1 MIVALILGLVS
12 SLHCVGMCGPIAM
25 SIPNTRFNMQAAVQG
40 SRGGKSGY
48 QRGPIWNILLYNAGR
63 ITTYAV
69 FGLVFGLIGRSFA
82 WFGWQQKISIT
93 LGLLIVAALIIPRL
107 MKKQNSFTRLS
118 NQAMAKVRT
127 ALGKLLFNGHPG
139 SAYGIG
145 LLNGLLP
152 CGMVY
157 LALAGAV
164 ATGSV
169 WNGSLFMALFGLG
182 TIPAMAAVG
191 YFGALLTP
199 SLRSSARKLFPA
211 MMLVMATLLILRGM
225 NLGIPYVSPS
235 LNMTTSGAIDC
246 HD

>member
-25 SIPNTRFNMQAAVQG
+25 SIPTARFNMKPAVDG
-40 SRGGKSGY
+40 SGGRTGF
-48 QRGPIWNILLYNAGR
+48 QTGQLWNILLYNTGR

-82 WFGWQQKISIT
+82 WFGWQQKISIA
-93 LGLLIVAALIIPRL
+93 LGLLIIAALIIPRL
-107 MKKQNSFTRLS
+107 MKKQNGFTRFS
-118 NQAMAKVRT
+118 NQMMARVRT

-139 SAYGIG
+139 SVYGIG

-152 CGMVY
+152 CSMVY

-164 ATGSV
+164 ATGSA
-169 WNGSLFMALFGLG
+169 WDGSLFMASFGLG
-182 TIPAMAAVG
+182 TVPAMAAVG
-191 YFGALLTP
+191 YFGALITP
-199 SLRSSARKLFPA
+199 SLRSNARKLFPA
-211 MMLVMATLLILRGM
+211 MMMVMATLLILRGM
-225 NLGIPYVSPS
+225 NLGIPYLSPS
-235 LNMTTSGAIDC
+235 LNITSTEAINC

>member
-25 SIPNTRFNMQAAVQG
+25 SVPNTRFNFQPATG
-40 SRGGKSGY
+40 GNSRKWA
-48 QRGPIWNILLYNAGR
+48 QLWNIALYNGGR

-93 LGLLIVAALIIPRL
+93 LGLLIIAALIVPRL
-107 MKKQNSFTRLS
+107 MKKQNSFTRIS
-118 NQAMAKVRT
+118 NQAMGKLRT
-127 ALGKLLFNGHPG
+127 ALGKLLFNGHPA
-139 SAYGIG
+139 SVYSIG

-164 ATGSV
+164 ATGTA
-169 WNGSLFMALFGLG
+169 WNGSLFMASFGLG
-182 TIPAMAAVG
+182 TLPAMATVG

-211 MMLVMATLLILRGM
+211 MMMLMATLLILRGM
-225 NLGIPYVSPS
+225 NLGIPYLSPS
-235 LNMTTSGAIDC
+235 LNISSSGALNC